1 MRDET
6 LARSYAEALF
16 ELSEQNGGPEAFA
29 PSVDL
34 FSGILRSDPEFRLF
48 LETPRI
54 DAEAKKGVLRRV
66 FEGRVP
72 PTFLKFLLVVVD
84 KRRQALFGSI
94 ADAFNALLDERLGR
108 THVDVTVSRALEP
121 AELESLTGRLS
132 SLLNKTAIPHVRV
145 DPDILGG
152 VIVRTGDAIYDGSVR
167 RRLERMRTRLLDAEL
182 PAAVGGDR

>member
-16 ELSEQNGGPEAFA
+16 ELAERNGGAEAFA
-29 PSVDL
+29 GPVDL
-34 FSGILRSDPEFRLF
+34 LAGLLRSDPGFRLF

-54 DAEAKKGVLRRV
+54 DADAKKAVLRRA

-72 PTFLKFLLVVVD
+72 APFLTFMLVVVD
-84 KRRQALFGSI
+84 KRRQALLASI

-108 THVDVTVSRALEP
+108 THVDVTVSRPLADD
-121 AELESLTGRLS
+121 ELESLTDRLS
-132 SLLNKTAIPHVRV
+132 ELLDRTAIPHIRV
-145 DPDILGG
+145 DPAILGG
-152 VIVRTGDAIYDGSVR
+152 VIVRTGDAIYDGSLR
-167 RRLERMRTRLLDAEL
+167 RRLDRMRTMLLDAEL

>member
-16 ELSEQNGGPEAFA
+16 ELAEGNGGAESFA
-29 PSVDL
+29 PAVDL
-34 FSGILRSDPEFRLF
+34 LAGLLRSDPEFRLF

-54 DAEAKKGVLRRV
+54 DADAKKGVLRRV

-72 PTFLKFLLVVVD
+72 PTFLKFMLVVVD
-84 KRRQALFGSI
+84 KRRQTLFRSI

-108 THVDVTVSRALEP
+108 THVDVTVSRPLDA

-132 SLLNKTAIPHVRV
+132 GLLKKTAIPHVRV
-145 DPDILGG
+145 DPEIVGG

-167 RRLERMRTRLLDAEL
+167 RRLERMRTMLLDAEL